1 MKKNESR
8 RIYSKEECRELELS
22 GFINPMRKVTLVDG
36 SHVHIDRVTGI
47 TRFLDEELQKKEERM
62 EKYRQHLKTK
72 YQLEDLNLKEEN

>member
-1 MKKNESR
+1 MKF
-8 RIYSKEECRELELS
+8 YSKEESRELELS
-22 GFINPMRKVTLVDG
+22 GFINPMRKVTLMDG

>member
-1 MKKNESR
+1 MKNNESR

-72 YQLEDLNLKEEN
+72 

>member
-1 MKKNESR
+1 M

-22 GFINPMRKVTLVDG
+22 GFINPMMKVTLVDG

-47 TRFLDEELQKKEERM
+47 PLFLEEELQKKEERM
-62 EKYRQHLKTK
+62 EKYRQHLKIK